1 MLYIHKPLNS
11 SWILRWVLNDS
22 ATLNSPLRKETM
34 HLIVFDMDNALP
46 LSMQTFELH
55 EEEEGRKDKDC

>member
-1 MLYIHKPLNS
+1 
-11 SWILRWVLNDS
+11 
-22 ATLNSPLRKETM
+22 M

-46 LSMQTFELH
+46 LSMQMFELH